1 MSSSSLQ
8 DKAIGLTVSFF
19 RKEWSGAL
27 LAIVILAIAIEMV
40 TDGKPFFHPTNLMTI
55 LNNSAAIGV
64 VAGGMTLVILAAGI
78 DLSVGSVMGLIAAL
92 TGYICSY
99 WGFPAWAA
107 ILSGLAMGAA
117 VGIIHGTLVAY
128 VGMPAFIVT
137 LAGLSV
143 WRGAAHLSTGAKATP
158 KLPETFDLFGRYN
171 PFAGIRDDYKA
182 GELSGFMESVGSFI
196 DAHWMDFFRTF
207 QMSMLIFIVFFIL
220 LAMVVSNMRLGRY
233 IYAIGSN
240 EQGSRQAGINTKM
253 YTLYTYVI
261 CSLGA
266 ALGAMLFLGRAP
278 YAKSD
283 YGQMW
288 ELDAIA
294 AVVIGGTSL
303 FGGRGTIIGTFMGV
317 ILLKLINNGLTLA
330 QLATFWQMVVLGLI
344 ILVAVGLDIVRQSK
358 SALRVQ
364 RMMGVVAI
372 VLALFATLTP
382 GSKVISSAV
391 TLHEHNSM
399 VALQAAGTDLA
410 ANQTARLLAEPV
422 VAEHAATVAANWQP
436 ALLLLVLVVA
446 ALLVSITLKRTFA
459 LGAAALYAAGAVAVV
474 SMGMAAVAP
483 LLILGAVVLAGL
495 TTVPYMFDR
504 ARALSEF

>member
-1 MSSSSLQ
+1 
-8 DKAIGLTVSFF
+8 
-19 RKEWSGAL
+19 
-27 LAIVILAIAIEMV
+27 
-40 TDGKPFFHPTNLMTI
+40 
-55 LNNSAAIGV
+55 
-64 VAGGMTLVILAAGI
+64 
-78 DLSVGSVMGLIAAL
+78 
-92 TGYICSY
+92 
-99 WGFPAWAA
+99 
-107 ILSGLAMGAA
+107 
-117 VGIIHGTLVAY
+117 
-128 VGMPAFIVT
+128 
-137 LAGLSV
+137 
-143 WRGAAHLSTGAKATP
+143 
-158 KLPETFDLFGRYN
+158 
-171 PFAGIRDDYKA
+171 
-182 GELSGFMESVGSFI
+182 
-196 DAHWMDFFRTF
+196 MDFFRTF

-364 RMMGVVAI
+364 RMMAVVAI

-436 ALLLLVLVVA
+436 ALLLLVLVAA

-459 LGAAALYAAGAVAVV
+459 LGAAVLYAAGAVAVV